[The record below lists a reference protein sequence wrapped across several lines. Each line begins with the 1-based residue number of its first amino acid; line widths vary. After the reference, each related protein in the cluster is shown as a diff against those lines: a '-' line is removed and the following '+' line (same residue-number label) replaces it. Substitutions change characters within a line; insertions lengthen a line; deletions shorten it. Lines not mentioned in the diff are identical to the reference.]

1 MMLTYQTKLKNVDNN
16 LDDFLKGMCELYSK
30 VELNLYRDI
39 QKGIGTRGSLK
50 KTYMFRYGITSRHYN
65 AIVINLEGKIDSV
78 KELQSMY
85 IKEVKDKIKEVDK
98 VVKSKE
104 LQKAKLFKTL
114 DKAIK
119 TNGLHTE
126 STMKI
131 VKRYK
136 KLKFT
141 IHQKKRK
148 LRDLKHRL
156 KRLESK
162 LNSICFGGKDLYLK
176 QYNLDKTSYKDH
188 KEWREDWLF
197 KRTSQFNFVGSKDE
211 TYGNQSCTYDK
222 DNNLKIRVPN
232 DLVDKYGKY
241 ITIENVV
248 FPYGQEVLDEA
259 KESYKGYSKGGK
271 LTTYYKAISY
281 KFKRTKKGWYVYATV
296 DVEEPSIVTTTKYGT
311 IGVDLN
317 AGFVSMCEVDRYGNY
332 LKDKKI
338 NINMYNRSTNQ
349 VKASIGDVVKE
360 IVDYALEV
368 NKSIGIE
375 DLDFSKKKALLV
387 EEDKKYSR
395 MLSGLAYSTFKKML
409 LSRAK
414 RYGVDVKIVDPSY
427 TSIIGQVKYMR
438 RYGISSHSSASMVIA
453 RRGMCFK
460 HYEKCKNIR
469 LSNKLDVTKSRKK
482 QWYIVSRELKKNY
495 SYKVRMSLL
504 LRVS

>member
-148 LRDLKHRL
+148 LRNLKHRL

-162 LNSICFGGKDLYLK
+162 LNSICNDFFLHLVSKSRIRCKYLV
-176 QYNLDKTSYKDH
+176 NI
-188 KEWREDWLF
+188 F
-197 KRTSQFNFVGSKDE
+197 
-211 TYGNQSCTYDK
+211 
-222 DNNLKIRVPN
+222 I
-232 DLVDKYGKY
+232 
-241 ITIENVV
+241 VV
-248 FPYGQEVLDEA
+248 
-259 KESYKGYSKGGK
+259 
-271 LTTYYKAISY
+271 
-281 KFKRTKKGWYVYATV
+281 R
-296 DVEEPSIVTTTKYGT
+296 
-311 IGVDLN
+311 
-317 AGFVSMCEVDRYGNY
+317 
-332 LKDKKI
+332 
-338 NINMYNRSTNQ
+338 
-349 VKASIGDVVKE
+349 VVK
-360 IVDYALEV
+360 ID
-368 NKSIGIE
+368 I
-375 DLDFSKKKALLV
+375 SKNRV
-387 EEDKKYSR
+387 
-395 MLSGLAYSTFKKML
+395 
-409 LSRAK
+409 
-414 RYGVDVKIVDPSY
+414 VWV
-427 TSIIGQVKYMR
+427 
-438 RYGISSHSSASMVIA
+438 
-453 RRGMCFK
+453 
-460 HYEKCKNIR
+460 
-469 LSNKLDVTKSRKK
+469 
-482 QWYIVSRELKKNY
+482 VS
-495 SYKVRMSLL
+495 
-504 LRVS
+504 